1 MTDKP
6 KVLVVGASSAANNLR
21 RALIAL
27 NLSMVEAGNAMSKL
41 KSGELSALELD
52 IKSLKDERSNEFA
65 NRNKSDRKRNRANRW
80 R

>member
-1 MTDKP
+1 MTDKS
-6 KVLVVGASSAANNLR
+6 KVLVVGASRYVSNLK

-41 KSGELSALELD
+41 KSGELSALA
-52 IKSLKDERSNEFA
+52 IKAKELKDERPNEQS